1 MFLNVISWITA
12 SGRWKIDIDKIM
24 LESSEYWTKDSFPIS
39 LTSKSDTKNFQI
51 ESTEINGEPGLM
63 RVSIDHN
70 NNIVYSIQ

>member
-1 MFLNVISWITA
+1 
-12 SGRWKIDIDKIM
+12 M

-70 NNIVYSIQ
+70 NNIVYSI